1 MPWTSPHK
9 RPLPSV
15 GARTLLMGIINL
27 TPDSFSDGGRY
38 ANVDAAVAH
47 ALRLAADGADLLDL
61 GAESTRPGHTP
72 VDEATELARLL
83 PPLTAIRKALPDMP
97 LSVDS
102 FKPGVAEAAIRT
114 GADIIN
120 DIRGG
125 AYGTSTER
133 SPMCRLAAQL
143 GTPLIL
149 MHNRENPVAPGMFW
163 DSFLAEMQYAV
174 AQARAAG
181 VRDEQ
186 LWLDPGF
193 GFGKTPAQN
202 LECLRKLGRLC
213 SLGFPVLLGT
223 SRKSTIGLVLDAP
236 VDERDGGTLATN
248 VWGIAQGAAM
258 LRVHD
263 VAAMRPPALMA
274 DAIRNAARHGSA
286 GAI

>member
-1 MPWTSPHK
+1 
-9 RPLPSV
+9 
-15 GARTLLMGIINL
+15 
-27 TPDSFSDGGRY
+27 
-38 ANVDAAVAH
+38 
-47 ALRLAADGADLLDL
+47 
-61 GAESTRPGHTP
+61 
-72 VDEATELARLL
+72 
-83 PPLTAIRKALPDMP
+83 
-97 LSVDS
+97 
-102 FKPGVAEAAIRT
+102 
-114 GADIIN
+114 
-120 DIRGG
+120 
-125 AYGTSTER
+125 
-133 SPMCRLAAQL
+133 MCRLAAQL